1 MLIVPGKIIFVNWG
15 HGQTLPLKF
24 LFYHSGCYNQ
34 IMLKQKNDSQNVTWI
49 KKIFPILAATA
60 SLLVFFV
67 SFSLGVNHTV
77 SLFRPVVYYQSFHDF
92 KQQQGLSASVSETD
106 KDKDVVPATPM
117 YTEQQLRAIYEEEKA
132 SRRERVTNESINGAI
147 KSWIIA
153 ALSLV
158 LLIYFKKQLKS

>member
-1 MLIVPGKIIFVNWG
+1 
-15 HGQTLPLKF
+15 
-24 LFYHSGCYNQ
+24 
-34 IMLKQKNDSQNVTWI
+34 MLKQKNDSQNATWI

-92 KQQQGLSASVSETD
+92 KQQQGLSASVSKTD
-106 KDKDVVPATPM
+106 KDVAPVTPT

-132 SRRERVTNESINGAI
+132 RRQESATNESINGAI

-158 LLIYFKKQLKS
+158 LLIYFKKQLKG